1 MKINLKILL
10 TQTVERLG
18 SALAIF
24 MIATSF
30 FGCSL
35 NEPTPED
42 IPELIT
48 KVTLQFVP
56 SSGGETIIVNAID
69 PDVDGPQDIEIDG
82 PINLIVGTTYM
93 LTMQFINGLYSSGQ
107 DGYDVT
113 TEVLKEGDEHQVFF
127 AWGAGSFNDPVGTGN
142 INSTGSVN
150 YLDED
155 DNSRPV
161 GISTMWS
168 TASTSSSDNSFRIL
182 LKHQPGTKS
191 DTSTSSD
198 GETDLDITFTL
209 NVN

>member
-10 TQTVERLG
+10 TQTVKLG
-18 SALAIF
+18 WALAIF

-30 FGCSL
+30 SGCSI

-48 KVTLQFVP
+48 RATLQFVP
-56 SSGGETIIVNAID
+56 SNGGETIIVNAID
-69 PDVDGPQDIEIDG
+69 PDGDGSQDIEIDG
-82 PINLIVGTTYM
+82 PINLTAGTTYT
-93 LTMQFINGLYSSGQ
+93 LTMQLINGLYSSGQ
-107 DGYDVT
+107 AGYDVT
-113 TEVLKEGDEHQVFF
+113 AEVLEEGDEHQVFF
-127 AWGAGSFNDPVGTGN
+127 TWSVGSFNDPAGTGN
-142 INSTGSVN
+142 IDSTGSVN

-191 DTSTSSD
+191 DTSTFYD

-209 NVN
+209 NIN